1 MESSPT
7 NGSITITA
15 AEKQRPAKVCWSFLL
30 SLSSAREAKV
40 WNCVLEKEEKMAGIE
55 RGSIRDIV
63 LIQTLPVSLQIDE
76 ILYELRD
83 HSVRLNCGMEN
94 KAFCRHGVLE
104 HPES

>member
-1 MESSPT
+1 MEVS
-7 NGSITITA
+7 
-15 AEKQRPAKVCWSFLL
+15 QLL
-30 SLSSAREAKV
+30 QLRSKDLQREAKV